1 MLSVLR
7 LQRDTGLL
15 EVGDIFQSFT
25 ADGKI
30 ENEIRLSVPFLL
42 APATQGTDGGVAL
55 KVDADYTRVGAR
67 TLSLVFQE
75 AKVSEVRVSDAVET
89 LIAPALLPRG
99 SLNHQVLLAIRE
111 LELKFPLRGAVTSM
125 VS

>member
-1 MLSVLR
+1 MSVLR

-15 EVGDIFQSFT
+15 EVGDIYQSFT

-42 APATQGTDGGVAL
+42 APATQGTDGGVSL

-67 TLSLVFQE
+67 TLNLVFQE
-75 AKVSEVRVSDAVET
+75 AKVSEAGGSDVSSPHV
-89 LIAPALLPRG
+89 
-99 SLNHQVLLAIRE
+99 
-111 LELKFPLRGAVTSM
+111 
-125 VS
+125 